1 MGLRAINNPKSS
13 YEDPYLSTGLK
24 AASDYSNFYKDP
36 DAASLLMALSFD
48 NNDSD
53 VQNTIRTYAQVGNGT
68 LITVDKG
75 SAATYNSANEKFP
88 FYDYCG
94 YSGDNWDNGYWYCT
108 SGNSPAW
115 LKRLEIPFTIQFWI
129 KVVNFNE
136 VWPGQWHGTAGNCNE
151 PASGRSGWLMRFGYD
166 GDGDG
171 LDIKG
176 YSSGDSAT
184 AIRAQFADNSM
195 TNPMT
200 TGAWHHIAFSVPGNS
215 SASRIVFD
223 GTHMTSLATDGWSSR
238 SDGYI
243 CDDTVSTNTYLFGR
257 GNEFAYDGR
266 KDLIDAYVQDYKW
279 YSTARTVANIQE
291 DYNRGK
297 AMLNSSP

>member
-1 MGLRAINNPKSS
+1 MGIKSS
-13 YEDPYLSTGLK
+13 NPVESYYNYFGNSGKDAVGRNDL
-24 AASDYSNFYKDP
+24 YKDP
-36 DAASLLMALSFD
+36 DAANLLLALSF
-48 NNDSD
+48 NNNATD
-53 VQNTIRTYAQVGNGT
+53 VQNTIRSNSGAANGT
-68 LITVDKG
+68 AITVSKG
-75 SAATYNSANEKFP
+75 SAASYNSANEKFP

-108 SGNSPAW
+108 SGNSPLW

-136 VWPGQWHGTAGNCNE
+136 VWPGQWHGTAGNINE
-151 PASGRSGWLMRFGYD
+151 PVSGRSGWLMRFGYD

-171 LDIKG
+171 LGIRG
-176 YSSGDSAT
+176 YSSGDT
-184 AIRAQFADNSM
+184 PTEIRAQFSSNSM

-200 TGAWHHIAFSVPGNS
+200 TGAWHHVAFSVPGNS
-215 SASRIVFD
+215 TASRIVFD
-223 GTHMTSLATDGWSSR
+223 GTHMTTMATDGWSSR

-279 YSTARTVANIQE
+279 YSTARTVANIQA

-297 AMLNSSP
+297 AMLNPN